1 MSGQLVA
8 TNFFF
13 IFFLSNQFLVRNNFD
28 KIAFNSLLFF
38 SLKLIYVYLIICIVV
53 CFVSISKETQILSFL
68 LTCILLGHFFIP
80 LTVEVLH

>member
-1 MSGQLVA
+1 MSGQFVA

-13 IFFLSNQFLVRNNFD
+13 FFFFFLSNQFLVRNNFD

-53 CFVSISKETQILSFL
+53 CFVSISKETLKFCPSYSLFYTLNLRLIF
-68 LTCILLGHFFIP
+68 
-80 LTVEVLH
+80 